1 MRILIVG
8 KKSRI
13 ALFLK
18 KFLTEKFHITSISY
32 SNIIK
37 TKLNYFNKFD
47 CIINCTSNKK
57 YINKKYNIKNDHD
70 YQIVKKI
77 VNLNILYIFL
87 SSRKIYKSKKN
98 CKETDSPK
106 PISHYSINK
115 LITEKKLTD
124 LIKKKLL
131 ILRISNVIGY
141 NNIISDKKLHNTFI
155 DIFFQNIKRGFIIKN
170 NNLYKDF
177 ISAKKLCNII
187 GKLIKI
193 KATGIFNISTG
204 KKIYLNDI
212 IKWLNFYN
220 QKNYKIIINNQK
232 NLNKDCFYLNNNKVI
247 KITKIKIKVTDLK
260 NECMKISKEFFK
272 NKII

>member
-18 KFLTEKFHITSISY
+18 KFLTGKFHITSISY

-37 TKLNYFNKFD
+37 TKLNYFSKFD

-232 NLNKDCFYLNNNKVI
+232 NLNKDCFYLNNSKL
-247 KITKIKIKVTDLK
+247 KKKIKLNINITQLQKECIKL
-260 NECMKISKEFFK
+260 SKKLFK
-272 NKII
+272 